1 MRGGDHSGAERSRTD
16 AAAVCNVR
24 PEGLYECRRN
34 PEDLSGDGSMRIKTI
49 TCHDVYNVGASL
61 QAYALVMYL
70 RSLGHEAEIIDY
82 KPDYLSNHYRL
93 WGLSNPAY
101 DKPVLRELYN
111 LAKLPRRLKARCS
124 KRKKC
129 FDTFTRDY
137 LPKTPRRYTSNDD
150 LKRNPPE
157 ADVYFAGS
165 DQIWNCFFQNGR
177 DPAFY
182 LDFAPEGC
190 IKASYAASFATEDVA
205 EEWKPQVRQ
214 WLSGLDSISVRESS
228 GVEIVER
235 LGIPGAVQVLDPV
248 FLLPKE
254 EWEQLAQPL
263 PKKEPFIFLYDF
275 DRNDALG
282 KAVRDLADRKGWKVY
297 SYLTNPYA
305 DCCFDQYG
313 PLTFLSLVKDAQ
325 LVMSNSFHATAFSL
339 IFKTNFWVINR
350 EEAINTRMRDLT
362 RLVGVPERLLTDF
375 NTDLLINVDWEKV
388 KACMNYQIDQSKK
401 YLFNIT
407 HSNFAPC

>member
-1 MRGGDHSGAERSRTD
+1 MK
-16 AAAVCNVR
+16 
-24 PEGLYECRRN
+24 
-34 PEDLSGDGSMRIKTI
+34 IKTI

-61 QAYALVMYL
+61 QAYALVTYL
-70 RSLGHEAEIIDY
+70 RSLGHEAEVIDY
-82 KPDYLSNHYRL
+82 KPDYLSNHYPL
-93 WGLSNPAY
+93 WGLNNPAY

-111 LAKLPRRLKARCS
+111 LAKLPGRIKARGS

-129 FDTFTRDY
+129 FDAFTRDY
-137 LPKTPRRYTSNDD
+137 LPKTERCYTSNED
-150 LKRNPPE
+150 LKQNPPE

-165 DQIWNCFFQNGR
+165 DQIWNCFFRNGK

-228 GVEIVER
+228 GVGIVER
-235 LGIPGAVQVLDPV
+235 LGISGAVQVLDPV

-254 EWEQLAQPL
+254 KWERLARPL
-263 PKKEPFIFLYDF
+263 PQKRPFIFLYDF

-282 KAVRDLADRKGWKVY
+282 KAVRKLADQMGWKVY
-297 SYLTNPYA
+297 SYLKNPYA
-305 DCCFDQYG
+305 DCCFDQDG

-339 IFKTNFWVINR
+339 IFEKKFWVVNR
-350 EEAINTRMRDLT
+350 QEAINTRMRDLT
-362 RLVGVPERLLTDF
+362 VLAGVPERLRSGF
-375 NTDLLINVDWEKV
+375 GEDLLQPVDYEKV
-388 KACMNYQIDQSKK
+388 GKNLKK
-401 YLFNIT
+401 EIRNSQEYLTAVLRRAKKVEKEN
-407 HSNFAPC
+407 PVYD

>member
-1 MRGGDHSGAERSRTD
+1 
-16 AAAVCNVR
+16 
-24 PEGLYECRRN
+24 
-34 PEDLSGDGSMRIKTI
+34 MRIKTI

-205 EEWKPQVRQ
+205 EEWKSQVRQ

>member
-1 MRGGDHSGAERSRTD
+1 MK
-16 AAAVCNVR
+16 
-24 PEGLYECRRN
+24 
-34 PEDLSGDGSMRIKTI
+34 IKTI

-61 QAYALVMYL
+61 QAYALVTYL
-70 RSLGHEAEIIDY
+70 RNLGYEAEIIDY
-82 KPDYLSNHYRL
+82 KPDYLSNHYCL

-101 DKPVLRELYN
+101 DKPLLRELYN
-111 LAKLPRRLKARCS
+111 LVKLPGRIKARYG

-137 LPKTPRRYTSNDD
+137 LPKTQRRYTSNDD

-157 ADVYFAGS
+157 ADVYLAGS
-165 DQIWNCFFQNGR
+165 DQIWNSFFQNGR

-182 LDFAPEGC
+182 LDFAPEGSV
-190 IKASYAASFATEDVA
+190 KASYAASFATEDVA
-205 EEWKPQVRQ
+205 EEWRPQVRQ
-214 WLSGLDSISVRESS
+214 WLSGLDSISVRERS

-263 PKKEPFIFLYDF
+263 PQKEPFIFLYDF

-282 KAVRDLADRKGWKVY
+282 RTVRKLADQMGWKVY

-313 PLTFLSLVKDAQ
+313 PLSFLSLVKDAQ

-339 IFKTNFWVINR
+339 IFEKKFWVVNR
-350 EEAINTRMRDLT
+350 QEAINTRMRDLT
-362 RLVGVPERLLTDF
+362 TLAGVSERLRSEF
-375 NTDLLINVDWEKV
+375 GGDLLQPIDYKAVAANLSNEIRKSCIFIDDVLGKGESYEKTI
-388 KACMNYQIDQSKK
+388 K
-401 YLFNIT
+401 L
-407 HSNFAPC
+407 

>member
-1 MRGGDHSGAERSRTD
+1 
-16 AAAVCNVR
+16 
-24 PEGLYECRRN
+24 
-34 PEDLSGDGSMRIKTI
+34 MRIKTI

-61 QAYALVMYL
+61 QAYALVTYL

-111 LAKLPRRLKARCS
+111 LAKLPRRIKARCS

-137 LPKTPRRYTSNDD
+137 LPKTQRRYTSNDD

-190 IKASYAASFATEDVA
+190 MKASYAASFATEDVP
-205 EEWKPQVRQ
+205 EEWKPQVKQ
-214 WLSGLDSISVRESS
+214 WLYKLDAISVRESS
-228 GVEIVER
+228 GVEIVNR
-235 LGIPGAVQVLDPV
+235 MGIPGATQVLDPV
-248 FLLPKE
+248 FLLPRE
-254 EWEQLAQPL
+254 HWEKMA
-263 PKKEPFIFLYDF
+263 EPIANEQRYILLYDF
-275 DRNDALG
+275 DKNPEMIAAARN
-282 KAVRDLADRKGWKVY
+282 LADKNGWKLY
-297 SYLTNPYA
+297 SVLPCEEC
-305 DCCFDQYG
+305 DRCFDQEG
-313 PLTFLSLVKDAQ
+313 PLTFLTLVRNAQ
-325 LVMSNSFHATAFSL
+325 YVISNSFHATAFSL
-339 IFKTNFWVINR
+339 IFEIPFAVCRRK
-350 EEAINTRMRDLT
+350 EGINTRMLD
-362 RLVGVPERLLTDF
+362 LLTLVDMEDHMVDVKCLKNLF
-375 NTDLLINVDWEKV
+375 CNGFQINEHKLETEIMNSKHYLEKV
-388 KACMNYQIDQSKK
+388 LGEKR
-401 YLFNIT
+401 
-407 HSNFAPC
+407 

>member
-1 MRGGDHSGAERSRTD
+1 
-16 AAAVCNVR
+16 
-24 PEGLYECRRN
+24 
-34 PEDLSGDGSMRIKTI
+34 MRIKTI

-61 QAYALVMYL
+61 QAYALVTYL

-93 WGLSNPAY
+93 WGLNNPIY
-101 DKPVLRELYN
+101 DKPMLRELYN
-111 LAKLPRRLKARCS
+111 LVKLPGRIKARCG
-124 KRKKC
+124 KRKKY
-129 FDTFTRDY
+129 FDEFTREY
-137 LPKTPRRYTSNDD
+137 LPITPWRYTSNDD

-190 IKASYAASFATEDVA
+190 MKASYAASFATEDVA

-214 WLSGLDSISVRESS
+214 WLSGLDAISVRERS

-263 PKKEPFIFLYDF
+263 PQKEPFIFLYDF

-339 IFKTNFWVINR
+339 IFEKKFWVINR
-350 EEAINTRMRDLT
+350 NENINTRMRDL
-362 RLVGVPERLLTDF
+362 VGDIGISNRILENF
-375 NTDLLINVDWEKV
+375 NTDYDEKIDYSLIQPIIK
-388 KACMNYQIDQSKK
+388 MNIDESKRFISAV
-401 YLFNIT
+401 LERCNEDDVPL
-407 HSNFAPC
+407 HSS

>member
-1 MRGGDHSGAERSRTD
+1 
-16 AAAVCNVR
+16 
-24 PEGLYECRRN
+24 
-34 PEDLSGDGSMRIKTI
+34 MRIKTI

-61 QAYALVMYL
+61 QAYALVTYL
-70 RSLGHEAEIIDY
+70 RNLGHEAEIIDY

-93 WGLSNPAY
+93 WGLNNPAY

-111 LAKLPRRLKARCS
+111 LSKLPRRIKARYS

-137 LPKTPRRYTSNDD
+137 LPKTQRRYTSNDD

-182 LDFAPEGC
+182 LDFAPEGR

-254 EWEQLAQPL
+254 EWEQMAQPL
-263 PKKEPFIFLYDF
+263 PQKEPFIFLYDF

-282 KAVRDLADRKGWKVY
+282 RTVRKLADQMGWKVY

-339 IFKTNFWVINR
+339 IFEQEFWVVNR
-350 EEAINTRMRDLT
+350 QEAINTRMRDLT
-362 RLVGVPERLLTDF
+362 ALAGVPERLRSAF
-375 NTDLLINVDWEKV
+375 GGDLLQPMDYARVRENLEKEIGDSQEYLKGV
-388 KACMNYQIDQSKK
+388 LRRAEKK
-401 YLFNIT
+401 
-407 HSNFAPC
+407 